1 MSIFVFANV
10 CPKPEHLEAAEQIL
24 REAVVQSRLES
35 GCLRYDLFRT
45 VQGETS
51 FQFYEIYVDQAALV
65 AHAQSA
71 HFLSLKDQITP
82 LLAQPLTIS
91 ITSAV
96 DVAA

>member
-1 MSIFVFANV
+1 MSIFVFANI
-10 CPKPEHLEAAEQIL
+10 CPKPEHLESAEQIL
-24 REAVVQSRLES
+24 RAVVAQSRQEP
-35 GCLRYDLFRT
+35 GCLRYDLFKT

-51 FQFYEIYVDQAALV
+51 FQFYEVYADQGALL

-71 HFLSLKDQITP
+71 HFLSLKEQITP

-91 ITSAV
+91 VTSAV

>member
-1 MSIFVFANV
+1 MSIYVFASV
-10 CPKPEHLEAAEQIL
+10 TPKAEHLEAAEQIL
-24 REAVVQSRLES
+24 RAAVSESRKEA
-35 GCLRYDLFRT
+35 GCLRYDLFKT

-51 FQFYEIYVDQAALV
+51 FQFFEAYTDQAALI

-71 HFLSLKDQITP
+71 HFLTLKEQITP

>member
-1 MSIFVFANV
+1 MSISVFANV

-24 REAVVQSRLES
+24 RAIVAPSRQET

-45 VQGETS
+45 VQGEVA
-51 FQFYEIYVDQAALV
+51 FQFYEIYADQAALL

-71 HFLSLKDQITP
+71 HFLNLKEKITP
-82 LLAQPLTIS
+82 LLARPLMIS
-91 ITSAV
+91 VTTAV

>member
-1 MSIFVFANV
+1 MSIYVFASV
-10 CPKPEHLEAAEQIL
+10 TPKAEHLEAAEIIL
-24 REAVVQSRLES
+24 RAAVSESRKEA
-35 GCLRYDLFRT
+35 GCLRYDLFKT

-51 FQFYEIYVDQAALV
+51 FQFLEAYTDQAALI

-71 HFLSLKDQITP
+71 HFLTLKEQITP